1 MSLSPVSFLH
11 TCLHCS
17 LVKMMLFSLPQET
30 KAPQRQELCG
40 WTLGAPQSMQ
50 CRMER
55 GVYVHCSLQEILTED
70 ANDVYLSF

>member
-1 MSLSPVSFLH
+1 MLWSPVPFLH
-11 TCLHCS
+11 SCLHCF

-30 KAPQRQELCG
+30 KAHQRQELCG
-40 WTLGAPQSMQ
+40 LTLGAPQSMQ

-55 GVYVHCSLQEILTED
+55 GVYVHCYLQEILTED